1 MCTLGAM
8 KPTIIICR
16 VREYRTR
23 ESLTQ
28 EDLAQSLGI
37 SRQSIIAL
45 ESGQCTPSLGLALQ
59 LMHYFDVPFTQ
70 LFQLPGNEQDEDEN
84 EATALAYLPTTDTEP
99 RINVIEGENTT
110 TVEASVP
117 GFNERELEISVNDS
131 LLTISGKK
139 QEPQPKKSPLQQ
151 EFALSQFSRVINL
164 PHRIDPNGANARLNA
179 GILTITFPHQT
190 SIPKKIRTIEISSH

>member
-1 MCTLGAM
+1 M
-8 KPTIIICR
+8 KQTVIICR

-70 LFQLPGNEQDEDEN
+70 LFQLPGNEQDEDES
-84 EATALAYLPTTDTEP
+84 EAAALAYPPSLDTEP
-99 RINVIEGENTT
+99 RVNVIEGENTT

-117 GFNERELEISVNDS
+117 GFNQNELEISVNDS

-139 QEPQPKKSPLQQ
+139 QDKLPEDNPLQQ
-151 EFALSQFSRVINL
+151 EFTLSQFSRAISL

-179 GILTITFPHQT
+179 GILTVTFPYQT
-190 SIPKKIRTIEISSH
+190 TIPKKIRTIEISSH

>member
-1 MCTLGAM
+1 MRQTV
-8 KPTIIICR
+8 IICR

-70 LFQLPGNEQDEDEN
+70 LFQLPGNEQDEDES
-84 EATALAYLPTTDTEP
+84 EAAALAYPPSLDTEP
-99 RINVIEGENTT
+99 RVNVIEGENTT

-117 GFNERELEISVNDS
+117 GFNQNELEISVNDS

-139 QEPQPKKSPLQQ
+139 QDKLPEDNPLQQ
-151 EFALSQFSRVINL
+151 EFTLSQFSRAISL

-179 GILTITFPHQT
+179 GILTVTFPHQT
-190 SIPKKIRTIEISSH
+190 TIPKKIRTIEISSHSD

>member
-1 MCTLGAM
+1 MRQTV
-8 KPTIIICR
+8 IICR

-23 ESLTQ
+23 ERLTQ

-70 LFQLPGNEQDEDEN
+70 LFQLPGNEEDEDGS

-99 RINVIEGENTT
+99 RINVIEGKNTT

-117 GFNERELEISVNDS
+117 GFNQNELEISVNDS

-139 QEPQPKKSPLQQ
+139 QDKLPEDNPLQQ
-151 EFALSQFSRVINL
+151 EFTLSQFSRAISL

-179 GILTITFPHQT
+179 GILTVTFPYQT
-190 SIPKKIRTIEISSH
+190 TIPKKIRTIEISSH

>member
-1 MCTLGAM
+1 MRQTV
-8 KPTIIICR
+8 IICR

-70 LFQLPGNEQDEDEN
+70 LFQLPGNEQDEDES
-84 EATALAYLPTTDTEP
+84 EAAALAYPPSLDTEP
-99 RINVIEGENTT
+99 RVNVIEGENTT

-117 GFNERELEISVNDS
+117 GFNQNELEISVNDS

-139 QEPQPKKSPLQQ
+139 QDKLPEDNPLQQ
-151 EFALSQFSRVINL
+151 EFTLSQFSRAISL

-179 GILTITFPHQT
+179 GILTVTFPYQT
-190 SIPKKIRTIEISSH
+190 TIPKKIRTIEISSH

>member
-1 MCTLGAM
+1 M
-8 KPTIIICR
+8 KQTVIICR

-70 LFQLPGNEQDEDEN
+70 LFQLPGNQEDEDGS
-84 EATALAYLPTTDTEP
+84 EATAALAYLPTTDTEP
-99 RINVIEGENTT
+99 RINVTEGNNTT

-117 GFNERELEISVNDS
+117 GFNQNELEISVNDS
-131 LLTISGKK
+131 VLTISGKK
-139 QEPQPKKSPLQQ
+139 QAKLPEDNPLQQ
-151 EFALSQFSRVINL
+151 EFTLSQFSRAISL
-164 PHRIDPNGANARLNA
+164 PHRIDPNGAEARLNA
-179 GILTITFPHQT
+179 GILTVTFPHQT
-190 SIPKKIRTIEISSH
+190 TIPKKIRTIEISSHEE

>member
-1 MCTLGAM
+1 MRQTV
-8 KPTIIICR
+8 IICR

-70 LFQLPGNEQDEDEN
+70 LFQLPGNEQDEDES
-84 EATALAYLPTTDTEP
+84 EAAALAYPPSLDTEP
-99 RINVIEGENTT
+99 RVNVIEGENTT

-117 GFNERELEISVNDS
+117 GFNQNELEISVNDS

-139 QEPQPKKSPLQQ
+139 QDKLPEDNPLQQ
-151 EFALSQFSRVINL
+151 EFTLSQFSRAISL

-179 GILTITFPHQT
+179 GILTVTFPNQT
-190 SIPKKIRTIEISSH
+190 TIPKKIRTIEISSH